1 MSESTNPPFTVS
13 SVLYPRPAWR
23 YCLLFQSWKQFS
35 SWLALLLVSALAMQS
50 LALLAGAPLLSTAV
64 LLAALAVGG
73 LISVAMVLP
82 VRVSVTPSSEQAVG
96 RVIDELGFMRYVE
109 VGARDNAV
117 VYRQNLP
124 RVLRWDEGNIRL
136 LRDGDHLVIEGPAV
150 NVRRVRLG
158 LRSRK

>member
-1 MSESTNPPFTVS
+1 
-13 SVLYPRPAWR
+13 
-23 YCLLFQSWKQFS
+23 
-35 SWLALLLVSALAMQS
+35 MQS
-50 LALLAGAPLLSTAV
+50 LALLAGVPLLSTAV

-109 VGARDNAV
+109 VGARGNAV

-124 RVLRWDEGNIRL
+124 RVLRWDRRQHPPAARWRPS
-136 LRDGDHLVIEGPAV
+136 RDRRAGRQRAPGSPRTALPQ
-150 NVRRVRLG
+150 VRRLRLG
-158 LRSRK
+158 SGPTSGHGLSRVAAEPVSGCRT

>member
-1 MSESTNPPFTVS
+1 M
-13 SVLYPRPAWR
+13 
-23 YCLLFQSWKQFS
+23 
-35 SWLALLLVSALAMQS
+35 
-50 LALLAGAPLLSTAV
+50 

-109 VGARDNAV
+109 VGARGNAV

-136 LRDGDHLVIEGPAV
+136 LRDGDHLVIEGPVV

-158 LRSRK
+158 LLSRK